1 MFYKSEIVPLSH
13 IMAFPHCRQDEV
25 PLPQHELQGSSR
37 VWLLRS
43 SHTSNLV
50 PSTPKH
56 SVPWPHNG
64 SLHSPPKSLSHCTH
78 RVERVIRAGDSDR
91 SWSPPALLNVV
102 SRTTQ
107 TPCPVKTTPKQ
118 APSLNVEGHALG
130 LPEYLPWP
138 PFPLA
143 CLVIY

>member
-25 PLPQHELQGSSR
+25 PLPQHELQESSR

-78 RVERVIRAGDSDR
+78 RVESDQGWGLRQVLVTPSFAECCFKNYTDFLPCKDHTQAGSITECRRA
-91 SWSPPALLNVV
+91 
-102 SRTTQ
+102 
-107 TPCPVKTTPKQ
+107 CPGT
-118 APSLNVEGHALG
+118 S
-130 LPEYLPWP
+130 
-138 PFPLA
+138 
-143 CLVIY
+143 